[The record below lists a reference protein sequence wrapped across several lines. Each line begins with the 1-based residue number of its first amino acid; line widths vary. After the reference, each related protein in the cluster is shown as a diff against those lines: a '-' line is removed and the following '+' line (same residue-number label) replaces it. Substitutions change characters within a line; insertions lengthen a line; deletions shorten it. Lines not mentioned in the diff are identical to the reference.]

1 MQDCESAEGRKE
13 APAVAALVLGNGGS
27 RILDLLVSE
36 SRFSVSASG
45 AVSLYVLWHF
55 HFSCFMARGE
65 IEVFIIFN
73 EQFLFVN
80 VSSVEDRPYYDA
92 NPYGTLFMDCR
103 AFHLSPDQGSTV

>member
-1 MQDCESAEGRKE
+1 MFYGK
-13 APAVAALVLGNGGS
+13 GG
-27 RILDLLVSE
+27 
-36 SRFSVSASG
+36 
-45 AVSLYVLWHF
+45 
-55 HFSCFMARGE
+55 